1 MSTKTEQKPEPAVPA
16 APAPRGLHEVMAAA
30 AVTVA
35 ETHKCA
41 VNVREP
47 LENGRIRLDIA
58 IPGAPPEPG
67 LSMGIALDVCSEAGG
82 THTPSSLAAGYDG
95 VTVWLRPVKQEA

>member
-1 MSTKTEQKPEPAVPA
+1 MSTKTEQNTEPAVPA

-30 AVTVA
+30 AITVA

-47 LENGRIRLDIA
+47 LDNGRIRLDIA
-58 IPGAPPEPG
+58 IPGKAPEPG
-67 LSMGIALDVCSEAGG
+67 LAMGIALDVCSEAGG
-82 THTPSSLAAGYDG
+82 THTPSSLAAGYDS